1 MTPITEIVSSR
12 ATIRQ
17 ARTKLIFLKL
27 RSPHI
32 ERQSDRVV
40 DGRVLT
46 GRRPASSRCSRY
58 LLPTALVTIAA
69 LFTASAPL
77 RAQDRLLGT
86 IPADASTFAIS
97 QNDRIVYAV
106 AHLKRAQR
114 TIVEHDSIIIA
125 DFHGH
130 IKPIVF
136 PDKFMPG
143 PPPVSYVVKKLE
155 WSPDGRRIA
164 VSMIMFT
171 PKPEEP
177 KRETE
182 KQLQR
187 REHREKREE
196 EKEPPAEVALPA
208 DGQQVVALL
217 DDEGHE
223 IHVSGSNTRFVE
235 KASDGAWLSDGQS
248 VAYLTGIG
256 PYKIARITPA
266 TGKTEILFGGHDFDH
281 VVWDPAR
288 NQAFAI
294 GASLSVS
301 GKPQLVALDLI
312 HETIQPVAPVPVFQ
326 GQLTVSANGQQVGY
340 FVDGD
345 TIQVHNLSNPLAPI
359 SVRTGPGTFEFGRAG
374 QHILFKRGSLGDSG
388 DLIWVGLHDDSWV
401 PILHDLEFHE
411 FQIAPDGSAIVV
423 MEPGRGVL
431 KIYEY

>member
-1 MTPITEIVSSR
+1 MV
-12 ATIRQ
+12 
-17 ARTKLIFLKL
+17 
-27 RSPHI
+27 
-32 ERQSDRVV
+32 
-40 DGRVLT
+40 
-46 GRRPASSRCSRY
+46 
-58 LLPTALVTIAA
+58 AA
-69 LFTASAPL
+69 LLLASAPL
-77 RAQDRLLGT
+77 RGQDRLIGT
-86 IPADASTFAIS
+86 IPVDVSTFAIS

-106 AHLKRAQR
+106 AHLKRVQR
-114 TIVEHDSIIIA
+114 TMIERDSIMIA
-125 DFHGH
+125 DFQGH

-136 PDKFMPG
+136 PDKFMPV

-164 VSMIMFT
+164 VSMVMFT

-177 KRETE
+177 QRETE

-187 REHREKREE
+187 RERREQKQDEN
-196 EKEPPAEVALPA
+196 EPKVSLPA
-208 DGQQVVALL
+208 DGTQVVALF
-217 DDEGHE
+217 DDDGHE

-235 KASDGAWLSDGQS
+235 KASDGAWLADGQS
-248 VAYLTGIG
+248 VVYLTGIG

-266 TGKTEILFGGHDFDH
+266 TGKTTILFGGNAFDH

-294 GASLSVS
+294 GSSLSVS

-312 HETIQPVAPVPVFQ
+312 HESIQPIAPAPVFQ
-326 GQLTVSANGQQVGY
+326 GQLTVSSNGQQVGY

-359 SVRTGPGTFEFGRAG
+359 RVRTGPGKFEFGRAG
-374 QHILFKRGSLGDSG
+374 RHILFKRGSLGDSG

-411 FQIAPDGSAIVV
+411 FEIAPDGSAIVV
-423 MEPGRGVL
+423 MDPGRGVL

>member
-1 MTPITEIVSSR
+1 M
-12 ATIRQ
+12 
-17 ARTKLIFLKL
+17 IFLKL
-27 RSPHI
+27 QSSHI
-32 ERQSDRVV
+32 
-40 DGRVLT
+40 
-46 GRRPASSRCSRY
+46 GRRPEGLAAGRALAKRSRRPILRRARY
-58 LLPTALVTIAA
+58 QLSAA
-69 LFTASAPL
+69 FVVVAAFLFAVSPL
-77 RAQDRLLGT
+77 RAQDRLIGT
-86 IPADASTFAIS
+86 IPADATAFSIS

-106 AHLKRAQR
+106 AHLKRVQR
-114 TIVEHDSIIIA
+114 TIVERDSIMIA
-125 DFHGH
+125 DFRGH

-136 PDKFMPG
+136 PDRFMPV

-164 VSMIMFT
+164 VSMVMFT

-187 REHREKREE
+187 RER
-196 EKEPPAEVALPA
+196 KERKEDENEPKVTLPE
-208 DGQQVVALL
+208 DGQQVIALL
-217 DDEGHE
+217 DDDGHE

-235 KASDGAWLSDGQS
+235 KASDGAWLADGQS
-248 VAYLTGIG
+248 VVYLTGIG
-256 PYKIARITPA
+256 PYKIQRITPA
-266 TGKTEILFGGHDFDH
+266 TGKNTVLFGGNAFDH

-294 GASLSVS
+294 GSSLSVS
-301 GKPQLVALDLI
+301 GKPQLVSLDLL
-312 HETIQPVAPVPVFQ
+312 HETIQPIAPVPVFQ

-340 FVDGD
+340 FIDGD
-345 TIQVHNLSNPLAPI
+345 TIEVHNLSNPLAPI
-359 SVRTGPGTFEFGRAG
+359 RVRTGPGKFEFGRAG

-411 FQIAPDGSAIVV
+411 FEIAPDGSAIVV